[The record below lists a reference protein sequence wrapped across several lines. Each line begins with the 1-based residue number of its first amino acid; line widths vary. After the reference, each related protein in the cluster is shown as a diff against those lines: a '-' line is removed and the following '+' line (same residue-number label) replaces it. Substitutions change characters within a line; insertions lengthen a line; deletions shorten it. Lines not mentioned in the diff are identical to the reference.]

1 MIGAPAV
8 GVSAARPTMRRLRL
22 SPTLSGY
29 IARQYLFWFGT
40 FYFAIVA
47 IIFLATIVD
56 LLDRLATKDVSL
68 AVTVKM
74 ALLKLPYLSHEV
86 MPFTILFAA
95 MATFWRL
102 TRSHELVVARAA
114 GVSVWQFLLPVLG
127 SSVLIAML
135 AVSALN
141 PLAAALLSRYE
152 RLEASYI
159 RNQES
164 MLAVSE
170 SGLWLRQ
177 ADDAGQS
184 VIHAERV
191 KPGSIALQQVTVF
204 RYAESDRFV
213 DRIDA
218 REAQLQT
225 GRWLLFDAWLSHPGE
240 VSQFHEELELPTDLT
255 VDKIQE
261 SFAPP
266 ETIAFWNLP
275 RFIELMQAAGF
286 SATPHRL
293 QFNRLLALPMLFA
306 AMVLLAATF
315 SLRPQR
321 RGRVGVVILA
331 GMLTGFLLYFLSNF
345 VFAIGLSGTIPV
357 VLAAWTPA
365 GVSLMLGVAMLLH
378 LEDG

>member
-1 MIGAPAV
+1 MTSPAI
-8 GVSAARPTMRRLRL
+8 STLPAMRRLRL
-22 SPTLSGY
+22 SSTLTKY
-29 IARQYLFWFGT
+29 IARQYLFWFGS
-40 FYFAIVA
+40 FFFAIVA
-47 IIFLATIVD
+47 IIFLATVVD
-56 LLDRLATKDVSL
+56 LLDRLATKDASL
-68 AVTVKM
+68 GVTLTM
-74 ALLKLPYLSHEV
+74 AFLKLPFLSQEV

-102 TRSHELVVARAA
+102 TRSNELVVARAA

-127 SSVLIAML
+127 SSVIIGGIA
-135 AVSALN
+135 VTALN
-141 PLAAALLSRYE
+141 PLSSALLARYE
-152 RLEASYI
+152 RLEANYM
-159 RNQES
+159 RNQSS
-164 MLAVSE
+164 MLAVAE
-170 SGLWLRQ
+170 TGLWLRQ
-177 ADDAGQS
+177 ADDRGQS

-191 KPGSIALQQVTVF
+191 KPGSVTLQQVMVF
-204 RYAESDRFV
+204 RYTEEDRFV

-218 REAQLQT
+218 REAQLRKGQ
-225 GRWLLFDAWLSHPGE
+225 WLLFDAWLARPGE
-240 VSQFHEELELPTDLT
+240 ASQFHKELALPTDLT

-266 ETIAFWNLP
+266 ETISFWKLP
-275 RFIELMQAAGF
+275 GFIDLMQAAGF

-293 QFNRLLALPMLFA
+293 QFHRLLALPMLFA

>member
-1 MIGAPAV
+1 MIGTPTGGTLGIQPA
-8 GVSAARPTMRRLRL
+8 MRRLRL
-22 SPTLSGY
+22 SPTLTGY
-29 IARQYLFWFGT
+29 IARQYLFWFAT
-40 FYFAIVA
+40 FYLSIVA
-47 IIFLATIVD
+47 IIFLATVVD
-56 LLDRLATKDVSL
+56 LLDRLATKDASL
-68 AVTVKM
+68 SLTLTM
-74 ALLKLPYLSHEV
+74 ALLKLPWLSHEV

-127 SSVLIAML
+127 SSVVIAVL

-152 RLEASYI
+152 RLEASYVH
-159 RNQES
+159 NQQS

-170 SGLWLRQ
+170 TGLWLRQ
-177 ADDAGQS
+177 ADATGQS

-191 KPGSIALQQVTVF
+191 KPGSVALQQVTVF
-204 RYAESDRFV
+204 RYTGQDRFV

-218 REAQLQT
+218 VEARLQE
-225 GRWLLFDAWLSHPGE
+225 GRWLLLDAWLSQPGA
-240 VSQFHEELELPTDLT
+240 VSKFHERFALPTDLT

-275 RFIELMQAAGF
+275 RFIDLMQAAGF

-293 QFNRLLALPMLFA
+293 QFHRLLALPMLFA

-321 RGRVGVVILA
+321 RGRVGIVILA
-331 GMLTGFLLYFLSNF
+331 GMLSGFLLYFLSNF

>member
-1 MIGAPAV
+1 MRATAPA
-8 GVSAARPTMRRLRL
+8 GFGAAQPAMRRLRL
-22 SPTLSGY
+22 SPTLTGY

-40 FYFAIVA
+40 FFFAIVA

-56 LLDRLATKDVSL
+56 LLDRLATKEVSL
-68 AVTVKM
+68 AVTLKM
-74 ALLKLPYLSHEV
+74 AALKLPYLSQEV

-127 SSVLIAML
+127 SSVLIASL

-141 PLAAALLSRYE
+141 PFASALLARYE

-159 RNQES
+159 RNEQS

-177 ADDAGQS
+177 VDGAGQS

-191 KPGSIALQQVTVF
+191 TPGSVALQQAIVF
-204 RYAESDRFV
+204 RYAEDDRFT

-218 REAQLQT
+218 REAQLQD
-225 GRWLLFDAWLSHPGE
+225 GRWLLLDAWLSRPGE
-240 VSQFHEELELPTDLT
+240 ASRFHERFELPTNLT

-266 ETIAFWNLP
+266 ETIAFWQLP
-275 RFIELMQAAGF
+275 RFVKLMQAAGF

-293 QFNRLLALPMLFA
+293 QFHRLLALPMLFA

-321 RGRVGVVILA
+321 RGRVGLVIMA

>member
-1 MIGAPAV
+1 MSSQATTAIQPA
-8 GVSAARPTMRRLRL
+8 MRRLRL
-22 SPTLSGY
+22 SPTLTKY
-29 IARQYLFWFGT
+29 IARQYLFWFAS
-40 FYFAIVA
+40 FFFAVVA

-68 AVTVKM
+68 SVTLKM
-74 ALLKLPYLSHEV
+74 ALLKLPYLSQEV
-86 MPFTILFAA
+86 MPFTVLFAA
-95 MATFWRL
+95 MTTFWRL

-114 GVSVWQFLLPVLG
+114 GISVWQFLLPVLG
-127 SSVLIAML
+127 SSVLIGL
-135 AVSALN
+135 LTLSAFN
-141 PLAAALLSRYE
+141 PLASILLSRYE
-152 RLEASYI
+152 HLEASYVH
-159 RNQES
+159 NQSS
-164 MLAVSE
+164 MLAVSKT
-170 SGLWLRQ
+170 GLWLRQ
-177 ADDAGQS
+177 ADANGQS

-191 KPGSIALQQVTVF
+191 KQGSVALQQVMVF
-204 RYAESDRFV
+204 RYAAEDRFV

-218 REAQLQT
+218 REAQLET
-225 GRWLLFDAWLSHPGE
+225 NRWLLFDAWVSRPGE
-240 VSQFHEELELPTDLT
+240 PSVFHEQMELPTELT
-255 VDKIQE
+255 FDKIQE

-266 ETIAFWNLP
+266 ETIAFWELP
-275 RFIELMQAAGF
+275 EFIELMQAAGF
-286 SATPHRL
+286 SAVPHRL
-293 QFNRLLALPMLFA
+293 QFHRLLALPMLFA

-321 RGRVGVVILA
+321 RGRVGLVILA

>member
-1 MIGAPAV
+1 MMPAPTL
-8 GVSAARPTMRRLRL
+8 GAARPTMRRLHL
-22 SPTLSGY
+22 SPTLTGY
-29 IARQYLFWFGT
+29 IARQFLFWFGA

-47 IIFLATIVD
+47 IIFLATVVD

-68 AVTVKM
+68 ALTVRM
-74 ALLKLPYLSHEV
+74 ALLKLPHLSHEV

-95 MATFWRL
+95 MSTFWRL

-127 SSVLIAML
+127 SSVVIGIL

-141 PLAAALLSRYE
+141 PFASALLSQYE
-152 RLEASYI
+152 RLEASYVH
-159 RNQES
+159 NQES
-164 MLAVSE
+164 VLAVSE
-170 SGLWLRQ
+170 TGLWLRQ
-177 ADDAGQS
+177 VDGSGQS
-184 VIHAERV
+184 VIHADRV
-191 KPGSIALQQVTVF
+191 KPGSVSLQQVTVF
-204 RYAESDRFV
+204 RYAENDRFV
-213 DRIDA
+213 DRLDA
-218 REAQLQT
+218 QEAQLEP
-225 GRWLLFDAWLSHPGE
+225 GRWVLFNAWLSRPGE
-240 VSQFHEELELPTDLT
+240 ISQFHKRFNLATDLT

-266 ETIAFWNLP
+266 ETIAFWALP
-275 RFIELMQAAGF
+275 HFIELMQAAGF

-315 SLRPQR
+315 SLRPER
-321 RGRVGVVILA
+321 RGRVGVIILA

-357 VLAAWTPA
+357 ALAAWTPA

>member
-1 MIGAPAV
+1 MTSNARHPTGLPAI
-8 GVSAARPTMRRLRL
+8 RRLRL
-22 SPTLSGY
+22 SPTLTNY

-40 FYFAIVA
+40 FFFAIVA
-47 IIFLATIVD
+47 IIFLATVVD

-68 AVTVKM
+68 GLTVKM
-74 ALLKLPYLSHEV
+74 ALLKLPYLSQEIL
-86 MPFTILFAA
+86 PFTVLFAA

-127 SSVLIAML
+127 SSVLIAVF
-135 AVSALN
+135 AVAAFN
-141 PLAAALLSRYE
+141 PLASILLSRYE
-152 RLEASYI
+152 HLEASYI
-159 RNQES
+159 RNQTS
-164 MLAVSE
+164 MLAVSKT
-170 SGLWLRQ
+170 GLWLRQ
-177 ADDAGQS
+177 ADENGQS

-191 KPGSIALQQVTVF
+191 RPGSVSLQQVIVF
-204 RYAESDRFV
+204 RYAGEDRFL

-218 REAQLQT
+218 REARL
-225 GRWLLFDAWLSHPGE
+225 GSNAWILSDAWVSRPGE
-240 VSQFHEELELPTDLT
+240 ASEFHERKELPTDLT

-266 ETIAFWNLP
+266 ETIAFWALP
-275 RFIELMQAAGF
+275 EFIELMQAAGF
-286 SATPHRL
+286 SAVPHRL

-321 RGRVGVVILA
+321 RGRVGLVIVA

-365 GVSLMLGVAMLLH
+365 TVSLMLGVAMLLH